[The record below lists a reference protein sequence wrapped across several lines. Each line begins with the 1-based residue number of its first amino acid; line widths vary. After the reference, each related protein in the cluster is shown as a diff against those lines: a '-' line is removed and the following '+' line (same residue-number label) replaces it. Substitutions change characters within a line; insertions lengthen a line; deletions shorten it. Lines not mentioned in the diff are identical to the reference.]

1 MYLGKKESGVG
12 TGRSGRKENCSKDV
26 IYERRIKGGK
36 RKYFPSLPHLPS
48 WFTHFTLQHIVLSDS
63 CMINVEKEILL
74 CFSVSC
80 NLLASVSL
88 ISGTKGVYQHS
99 SSARI
104 IQLLSP
110 LVSDI

>member
-1 MYLGKKESGVG
+1 M
-12 TGRSGRKENCSKDV
+12 T
-26 IYERRIKGGK
+26 
-36 RKYFPSLPHLPS
+36 
-48 WFTHFTLQHIVLSDS
+48 
-63 CMINVEKEILL
+63 NVEKEIWL
-74 CFSVSC
+74 CFTVSS

-88 ISGTKGVYQHS
+88 ISGTKGAYQHS